1 MAFGRGVRRV
11 VDEHRAADAGAVR
24 AGALA
29 LLGRRE
35 YTGGELA
42 AALVRK
48 GYATQVVQE
57 VVADLAGEHL
67 VDDVRYAEGLVR
79 ALTARGQ
86 GPARIR
92 QALRAAGLTDPQ
104 IAAALDNGFDWQTL
118 AAEVRRR
125 KFGAQAPREWS
136 ERARQMRF
144 LQYRGFS
151 GDHVAHA
158 LGGTIQEEDVPG
170 AP

>member
-1 MAFGRGVRRV
+1 MAFGRGVRRR

-29 LLGRRE
+29 LLTRRE
-35 YTGGELA
+35 YASAELA
-42 AALVRK
+42 AALSRK

-57 VVADLAGEHL
+57 VVAALAGENL
-67 VDDVRYAEGLVR
+67 VDDTRYAESLVR
-79 ALTARGQ
+79 MLVGRGQ

-92 QALRAAGLTDPQ
+92 QELRAAGLADAQ
-104 IAAALDNGFDWQTL
+104 IAAALDSGPDWQAL

-125 KFGAQAPREWS
+125 KFGAQLPREWP

-151 GDHVAHA
+151 GDHVARA
-158 LGGTIQEEDVPG
+158 LEGAVQEEDLPP
-170 AP
+170 AS